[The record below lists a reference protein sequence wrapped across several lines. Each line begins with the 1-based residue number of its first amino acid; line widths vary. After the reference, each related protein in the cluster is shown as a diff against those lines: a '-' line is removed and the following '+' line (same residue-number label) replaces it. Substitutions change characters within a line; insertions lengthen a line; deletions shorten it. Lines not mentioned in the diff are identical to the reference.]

1 MRLLMDNESVGV
13 TEVKTKKKT
22 LSWPAT
28 KNAALPCTGTAMNI
42 IIIEISSLFS
52 FMMST

>member
-13 TEVKTKKKT
+13 TEVKTKKK